1 MDLFENLT
9 RLNEND
15 ANDVINQFVDAEIPF
30 EDNSTNNEA
39 EKIGRF
45 TLFNGLIEIFEPDEN
60 VEGYRAML
68 VGEVSDV
75 DEVIEGLKED
85 GVTSEQMKVVRSLVE
100 DRFITF
106 DDEDVH
112 EAVIDAFPIEETDA
126 AKETPEE
133 VDEVVIEEESVKVEA
148 TQEEIAY
155 NTSHRIDY
163 IKDTLDWVESLD
175 NIPVSINQLVVKIY
189 DLASDIEDEITKIN
203 KAE

>member
-112 EAVIDAFPIEETDA
+112 EAVINAFPIKETDA
-126 AKETPEE
+126 AEETPEE

-155 NTSHRIDY
+155 KTSHRIDY